1 MNPWWLR
8 PPAEEDPPKGDKP
21 EKPAKSKKT
30 AKPEKPAKPK
40 SASKPQKTDVPPA
53 KRSVP
58 RSSKPSDKKGEKKGD
73 GGQRRSGRQRSS
85 SRRRKPS
92 AKAPRQ
98 LALYCDVESIA
109 LAMRSANVKDLDLE
123 LLLNQLGRRGRVA
136 VKRAY
141 GDWHRLHDL
150 EDDFR
155 SAGLEVVDIPPTE
168 HAGSTCVSIP
178 LALDAMEL
186 CFSAQ
191 APDTFVIFSA
201 EADLAPLVA
210 KLKGAKK
217 EVLGLGIHDAVLP
230 ALAEVCDEFI
240 FFNELAPAKEA
251 VEESEAIEAS
261 KAPLFS
267 ALTEIIESLGEEGD
281 EVIWGSRLKRE
292 MRRRQPD
299 FDAGSLGY
307 STFSEFLEDADRHQ
321 VIRLERD
328 DRSGSYYVA
337 GNPRQ

>member
-1 MNPWWLR
+1 M
-8 PPAEEDPPKGDKP
+8 
-21 EKPAKSKKT
+21 
-30 AKPEKPAKPK
+30 
-40 SASKPQKTDVPPA
+40 
-53 KRSVP
+53 
-58 RSSKPSDKKGEKKGD
+58 
-73 GGQRRSGRQRSS
+73 
-85 SRRRKPS
+85 
-92 AKAPRQ
+92 
-98 LALYCDVESIA
+98 
-109 LAMRSANVKDLDLE
+109 AMRSVNVENLDLG
-123 LLLNQLGRRGRVA
+123 LLLNQLGRRGQVA
-136 VKRAY
+136 IKKAY
-141 GDWHRLHDL
+141 GDWHRLNDL

-155 SAGLEVVDIPPTE
+155 SAGLEVIEIPPTE
-168 HAGSTCVSIP
+168 HSGSTSISIR

-186 CFSAQ
+186 CYSAQ
-191 APDTFVIFSA
+191 TPDTFVIFSA
-201 EADLAPLVA
+201 EADLAPLVE

-217 EVLGLGIHDAVLP
+217 QVLGLGIHDAVLP
-230 ALAEVCDEFI
+230 ILAEVCDEFI
-240 FFNELAPAKEA
+240 FYNELAPELAPA
-251 VEESEAIEAS
+251 NEAIEKSEEIDGS